1 MELKNLAL
9 ISIISLFLIS
19 GFIVSVTAE
28 NSYDDKYID
37 GLNVSFDLDQSLK
50 DAKLE
55 NKTIMIIFDQS
66 SCVYCDMLKENT
78 LTDSKVQEAIN
89 EKYIPAIVDINKN
102 PMIASNYDVYGTPTV
117 VFVSGDEEFV
127 YQIDGYL
134 DPEEF
139 LDELKQ
145 IE

>member
-1 MELKNLAL
+1 MELKNLAI

-19 GFIVSVTAE
+19 GFIVSVSAE

-37 GLNVSFDLDQSLK
+37 GLNVSFDLNQSLK

-55 NKTIMIIFDQS
+55 NKTVMIIFDQS

-89 EKYIPAIVDINKN
+89 EKYIPTIVDINKN
-102 PMIASNYDVYGTPTV
+102 PMIASNYNVYGTPTV

-134 DPEEF
+134 DSVEF

>member
-19 GFIVSVTAE
+19 EFIVSVSAE

-102 PMIASNYDVYGTPTV
+102 PMIASNYNVYGTPTV

>member
-19 GFIVSVTAE
+19 GFIVSVSAE

-102 PMIASNYDVYGTPTV
+102 PMIAN
-117 VFVSGDEEFV
+117 
-127 YQIDGYL
+127 
-134 DPEEF
+134 
-139 LDELKQ
+139 
-145 IE
+145 

>member
-19 GFIVSVTAE
+19 GFIVSVCAE

-102 PMIASNYDVYGTPTV
+102 PMIASNYNVYGTPTV

>member
-19 GFIVSVTAE
+19 GFIVSVSAE
-28 NSYDDKYID
+28 KSYDDKYID

-89 EKYIPAIVDINKN
+89 EKYIPALVDINKN
-102 PMIASNYDVYGTPTV
+102 PMIASNYNVYGTPTV

-134 DPEEF
+134 DPE
-139 LDELKQ
+139 
-145 IE
+145 